1 MNEVIYLDYAAS
13 TPLDESVAEA
23 MDACARSPAGTG
35 NASADHAWG
44 RAAAEAA
51 EVAAGQVATLI
62 GAAADEIIW
71 TSGATESDNLAV
83 IGAAMFRSRQGRHV
97 ITVATEHPA
106 VLQSCHHL
114 EQLGFDVTYLQP
126 DSEGLLS
133 VEQLATA
140 IRPDTTLASIMH
152 ANNETGVVQDIGSFG
167 ALCRERGV
175 LLHVDA
181 AQSAGRLPID
191 VRAQSIDLLSLSAH
205 KLYGPKGIGALFLD
219 RQRCRRVEPLLHG
232 GGQQRGLRPST
243 LPVPSIVGMGRAFE
257 LARQRQDQDV
267 ASAAGLRDR
276 LWSQLESVDGV
287 LLNGS
292 RTRRVCHILN
302 VSVTGVHGESLRCGL
317 RELAV
322 SAGSACSTDSG
333 EPSAVLR
340 SLGRSDTLA
349 QASIRFSVG
358 RGTTAADIDR
368 AVAIFQKTVERLRRI
383 APLQRSVA
391 G

>member
-1 MNEVIYLDYAAS
+1 MIYLDYAAS

-23 MDACARSPAGTG
+23 MSACSRSPAGIG
-35 NASADHAWG
+35 NASSDHAWG

-51 EVAAGQVATLI
+51 EAAAGQVAALI
-62 GAAADEIIW
+62 GAEPDEIIW

-97 ITVATEHPA
+97 VTAATEHPA
-106 VLQSCHHL
+106 VLESCRHL
-114 EQLGFDVTYLQP
+114 QQQGFDVTYLEP
-126 DSEGLLS
+126 DSDGLLTAG
-133 VEQLATA
+133 QLAAA
-140 IRPDTTLASIMH
+140 IRPDTTLVSIMH
-152 ANNETGVVQDIGSFG
+152 ANNEIGVVQDIGAFG
-167 ALCRERGV
+167 ALCREHGV
-175 LLHVDA
+175 LFHVDA

-205 KLYGPKGIGALFLD
+205 KLYGPKGVGALFLD

-232 GGQQRGLRPST
+232 GGQQRGLRPGT
-243 LPVPSIVGMGRAFE
+243 LPVPSVVGMGCAFE
-257 LARQRQDQDV
+257 LAQQREDQDV
-267 ASAAGLRDR
+267 ASAVELRNR
-276 LWSQLESVDGV
+276 LWSQLESIDGV
-287 LLNGS
+287 ILNGS
-292 RTRRVCHILN
+292 GTQRVCHILN

-322 SAGSACSTDSG
+322 SAGSACSTDSD

-349 QASIRFSVG
+349 QASVRFSVG
-358 RGTTAADIDR
+358 RGTTAADVDR
-368 AVAIFQKTVERLRRI
+368 AAAIFQATVDRLREI
-383 APLQRSVA
+383 APVQHSAA